1 MQCRTFSRF
10 LPGALAL
17 AVMALPLSLS
27 AQQIYRW
34 KDANG
39 KTHFTHTPPPNEQM
53 LQKTLTP
60 PSVPDAPSPAPTN
73 AAPAE
78 MDYASG
84 GGGSEVPPASAQP
97 QQVNVAECQEAR
109 KQLKLLASGADV
121 AHMGS
126 DGKPVPLEGAA
137 RAQEMQR
144 LREFVLKSCEQ

>member
-39 KTHFTHTPPPNEQM
+39 KTHFTHTPPPNGQM

-60 PSVPDAPSPAPTN
+60 PSVPDAPPPAPTN

-78 MDYASG
+78 MGYASG
-84 GGGSEVPPASAQP
+84 GGGSEVSPASAQP
-97 QQVNVAECQEAR
+97 PQVNMAECQEAR